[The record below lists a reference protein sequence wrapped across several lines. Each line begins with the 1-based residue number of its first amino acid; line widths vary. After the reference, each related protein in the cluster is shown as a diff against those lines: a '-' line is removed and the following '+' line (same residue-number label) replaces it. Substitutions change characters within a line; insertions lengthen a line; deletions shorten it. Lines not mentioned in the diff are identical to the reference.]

1 MGCFETKTYED
12 FDGGGGHQQRRN
24 DNIQNFPEENQN
36 LEEEAFDDFKEIGS
50 KYNLRIIII

>member
-36 LEEEAFDDFKEIGS
+36 LEEEEFEDFKEIGS
-50 KYNLRIIII
+50 KYNK

>member
-12 FDGGGGHQQRRN
+12 FDGGGGHRQRGN

-36 LEEEAFDDFKEIGS
+36 LEEEEFEDFKEIGS
-50 KYNLRIIII
+50 KYIKPIIII